1 MLKNHKRL
9 YDFHLYLA
17 EQNPQRMRSTGIYSV
32 IVIVVILFVLPVQAQ
47 SKLSREEYIEKFSP
61 IAIREMNRCGVPAS
75 IILAQGMLES
85 DNGNSRLAVKGNNH
99 FGIKCHNGWQGKKI
113 YHDDDARN
121 ECFRKYNSVEESFID
136 HSDFLKNTSRYSG
149 LFSLDRTD
157 YKAWAHG
164 LKKAGYATSPK
175 YAELLIKIIE
185 DNNLHRF
192 DLADAGSKNPSKKQQ
207 TAKNKK
213 QEGGLQREIL
223 VNNRIKYIVGRQ
235 GDTQESITREMKLLR
250 FELGK
255 YNDLRE
261 GDSIIPGKIYYLQP
275 KRNQAARGTNVH
287 TVAEGETIWDISQLY
302 GVKPARIYEMNQLS
316 EGKKL
321 SAGDRI
327 YIRKPKA
334 GIKPVLKEEP
344 IENDKIIFE
353 FEQ

>member
-1 MLKNHKRL
+1 M
-9 YDFHLYLA
+9 YLA
-17 EQNPQRMRSTGIYSV
+17 EQNPQRMRSAGIYSL
-32 IVIVVILFVLPVQAQ
+32 IVVVVTLSILPVQAQ
-47 SKLSREEYIEKFSP
+47 SKLSREDYIQKFSS

-99 FGIKCHNGWQGKKI
+99 FGIKCHNGWKGKKI

-136 HSDFLKNTSRYSG
+136 HSDFLKNTPRYSG

-192 DLADAGSKNPSKKQQ
+192 HLAEHGANYPPKQTRSAKSKKQE
-207 TAKNKK
+207 T
-213 QEGGLQREIL
+213 GLQREIL
-223 VNNRIKYIVGRQ
+223 VNNRIKYVIGKQ

-250 FELGK
+250 FELVR
-255 YNDLRE
+255 YNDLSE
-261 GDSIIPGKIYYLQP
+261 GDSIVPGKMYYLQP
-275 KRNQAARGTNVH
+275 KRNQAARGTDVH
-287 TVAEGETIWDISQLY
+287 IVREGETVWDISQLY
-302 GVKPARIYEMNQLS
+302 GVRPARIYEMNQLS

-321 SAGDRI
+321 SAGDRV
-327 YIRKPKA
+327 YVRKPKA
-334 GIKPVLKEEP
+334 GIKAVIKEEP
-344 IENDKIIFE
+344 VENDKIIFE